1 MKYKLVI
8 FDLDGT
14 ILYTLEDLK
23 QALNHALTAFGYPN
37 RTLEEVRCFVGN
49 GIRKLIK
56 RALPEGTD
64 DEIIDAIKSITLEK
78 VRAAY
83 PEFEVIGRSIAKSN
97 TKRPYLRV
105 SYAYMERYIA
115 NHEKAEERMKE
126 YQEMRFRSECHEVPF
141 SEVKK
146 WFIACYPE
154 IDDFTPE
161 DFKRECS
168 SAQIEENNCQSD
180 KLASGF

>member
-1 MKYKLVI
+1 MKAIKNPIRIDRPNAKIRVS
-8 FDLDGT
+8 
-14 ILYTLEDLK
+14 K
-23 QALNHALTAFGYPN
+23 AF
-37 RTLEEVRCFVGN
+37 L
-49 GIRKLIK
+49 K
-56 RALPEGTD
+56 RANLYGTS
-64 DEIIDAIKSITLEK
+64 ESLTLEK

-83 PEFEVIGRSIAKSN
+83 PEFEVVGRSIAKSN

-161 DFKRECS
+161 DFKKECS
-168 SAQIEENNCQSD
+168 SAQVEDNNCQSD

>member
-1 MKYKLVI
+1 MKHIKNPI
-8 FDLDGT
+8 R
-14 ILYTLEDLK
+14 I
-23 QALNHALTAFGYPN
+23 N
-37 RTLEEVRCFVGN
+37 RANAKIEVSKVF
-49 GIRKLIK
+49 LK
-56 RALPEGTD
+56 RANLYGTS
-64 DEIIDAIKSITLEK
+64 ESITLEK

-83 PEFEVIGRSIAKSN
+83 PEFEVVGRSITKSN

-115 NHEKAEERMKE
+115 SHANSNMRMKE
-126 YQEMRFRSECHEVPF
+126 YKEMRFRAECHEVPF

-161 DFKRECS
+161 DFKRE
-168 SAQIEENNCQSD
+168 QEEQA
-180 KLASGF
+180 LTAPVPA